1 MKRCF
6 TFQECSVRGR
16 CHHQLPYLF
25 NRSFIKIMLVFNRE
39 FEINA
44 KEKEKEKVISRLKK
58 INANVEVLYAIEEE
72 YVVRSIKVSS
82 ELE

>member
-1 MKRCF
+1 MF
-6 TFQECSVRGR
+6 
-16 CHHQLPYLF
+16 
-25 NRSFIKIMLVFNRE
+25 VFNRE

-58 INANVEVLYAIEEE
+58 INANVEVLYSIEEE

-82 ELE
+82 ELQ